1 MSTVT
6 TPATRGVPGPT
17 PERGT
22 ERPHSRRGLLRLV
35 PLLLVLAGMIVLL
48 YPVLAT
54 QYNNIKQ
61 REFAVQY
68 NNQVQA
74 ASPDALATERER
86 ARDYNAT
93 LSGVPILDPYLSGV
107 SSVPLSEAYQQYRDT
122 LSSFEAMA
130 RVRVPTASID
140 LPVYHGTSDDV
151 IAKGAGHLYGT
162 SVPVGGTSTHAVLTS
177 HTGMSNATLFDHLAK
192 VKQGEL
198 MYIDVAGETLAYQVD
213 SIKIVLPTEIDDLQ
227 VVEGADLLTLFTCT
241 PYAVNTHRLLVTG
254 HRVPYDP
261 ATAPTDASPV
271 TSLFDL
277 EPWMIGLLG
286 GAFLALTLIIVI
298 VVRETRARRESSL
311 HALPPSQPAE
321 DLWQG
326 RLS

>member
-107 SSVPLSEAYQQYRDT
+107 SSVPLSAASQQYRAT

-261 ATAPTDASPV
+261 ATAPADASPV

-298 VVRETRARRESSL
+298 VVRETRARRDSSL
-311 HALPPSQPAE
+311 RAVRHSRSADDLRPRRLP
-321 DLWQG
+321 
-326 RLS
+326 

>member
-6 TPATRGVPGPT
+6 TPATRGVPDPT

-22 ERPHSRRGLLRLV
+22 ERPRSRRGLLRLV

-93 LSGVPILDPYLSGV
+93 LSG
-107 SSVPLSEAYQQYRDT
+107 
-122 LSSFEAMA
+122 
-130 RVRVPTASID
+130 VRVPTASID

-261 ATAPTDASPV
+261 ATAPADASPV

-311 HALPPSQPAE
+311 HALPPSQPAD
-321 DLWQG
+321 DLRQG

>member
-227 VVEGADLLTLFTCT
+227 VVEGSDLLTLFTCT

-261 ATAPTDASPV
+261 ATAPADTSPV

-286 GAFLALTLIIVI
+286 GALVALVLIIVI
-298 VVRETRARRESSL
+298 VVRETRSRRNPSL
-311 HALPPSQPAE
+311 SAPRHSRPADGLP
-321 DLWQG
+321 QG
-326 RLS
+326 SMP